1 MANEQQAS
9 GAIQRAKVGRF
20 QISVWQVSRRLKARG
35 DFDVERE
42 FTCLRAC
49 VRYSRF
55 NHRLNEWENQN
66 IWFDSEELRDLAQAL
81 DSLSASG
88 AVNGSAA
95 QVAACPEPRLRG

>member
-9 GAIQRAKVGRF
+9 GAIQHAKVGRF
-20 QISVWQVSRRLKARG
+20 QISVWQVNRRLKARG

-55 NHRLNEWENQN
+55 NQRLNEFENQT
-66 IWFDSEELRDLAQAL
+66 IWFDSAELRDLAQAL

-88 AVNGSAA
+88 AAAGSAA
-95 QVAACPEPRLRG
+95 PVAACPEPRFRG